1 MYIGHIGIALAGK
14 GLRRA
19 APLWLLVMATQG
31 CDWVQAV
38 ACVAAPAGSSSMW
51 SHSIPVVAALALVLA
66 LAAYLL
72 TSNGAVAALTGAVT
86 VSHVL
91 ADYVTGRKPTW
102 PGGPIIG
109 LQLYS
114 HPLGDLVVETAV
126 LVIGWLVYRRS
137 LPLESRSSRLNW
149 ALLLL
154 LGAAQ
159 LLGVLQLKVLPS
171 ITKCM

>member
-1 MYIGHIGIALAGK
+1 
-14 GLRRA
+14 
-19 APLWLLVMATQG
+19 
-31 CDWVQAV
+31 
-38 ACVAAPAGSSSMW
+38 
-51 SHSIPVVAALALVLA
+51 
-66 LAAYLL
+66 
-72 TSNGAVAALTGAVT
+72 
-86 VSHVL
+86 
-91 ADYVTGRKPTW
+91 VTGLKPTW

-109 LQLYS
+109 LQLYA

-137 LPLESRSSRLNW
+137 LPPESRSHRLSW

-159 LLGVLQLKVLPS
+159 LLAVLQLKVLPS

>member
-19 APLWLLVMATQG
+19 APLWLLIVATQG

-38 ACVAAPAGSSSMW
+38 ACVAAPTDASPMW
-51 SHSIPVVAALALVLA
+51 SHSIPIVAALAFVLA

-72 TSNGAVAALTGAVT
+72 TSSGQVAALTGAVT

-91 ADYVTGRKPTW
+91 ADYVTGLKPTW
-102 PGGPIIG
+102 PGGPVIG
-109 LQLYS
+109 LRLYA
-114 HPLGDLVVETAV
+114 HPLGDLVVETVV

-137 LPLESRSSRLNW
+137 LPPQSRSSRMSW
-149 ALLLL
+149 TL
-154 LGAAQ
+154 LGLLGVAQ